1 MKYTISVLVENHPG
15 VLSKVSGLFSRRGFN
30 IDSLAVGVT
39 EDSTISRMTIVVN
52 GDEYIVEQV
61 EKQLNKV
68 IPVIK
73 VKTLNPEELI
83 SRELSL
89 IKVGCTSKQR
99 PDLMKIAEL
108 MQANIVDVTP
118 NSMTFQFADTG
129 ERTETLISL
138 IKPYGIRE
146 IVRTGTV
153 AIEKGA
159 ARAAVMETTFKIE
172 TETDLFGEQAVLCGG
187 VTALMQA
194 GFETLVEAGYAP
206 ENAYFECIHEM
217 KLIVDL
223 IYAGG
228 FKMMRYS
235 ISDTA
240 EFGDYET
247 GKRIIT
253 EDTKKEMK
261 KILEEIQ
268 DGTFA
273 SKWIAENK
281 NGRSHFNAC
290 RRIKASHQLEEVGA
304 ELRKM
309 YAWND
314 DKYKD

>member
-1 MKYTISVLVENHPG
+1 MENKHIITALVSNKSG
-15 VLSKVSGLFSRRGFN
+15 VLTRISGLFARRGYN
-30 IDSLAVGVT
+30 IESLSVCKTHNPAM
-39 EDSTISRMTIVVN
+39 SRMTIVGQ
-52 GDEYIVEQV
+52 GDDHILEQV

-159 ARAAVMETTFKIE
+159 ATVRKTT
-172 TETDLFGEQAVLCGG
+172 V
-187 VTALMQA
+187 
-194 GFETLVEAGYAP
+194 
-206 ENAYFECIHEM
+206 
-217 KLIVDL
+217 
-223 IYAGG
+223 
-228 FKMMRYS
+228 
-235 ISDTA
+235 
-240 EFGDYET
+240 
-247 GKRIIT
+247 
-253 EDTKKEMK
+253 
-261 KILEEIQ
+261 
-268 DGTFA
+268 
-273 SKWIAENK
+273 
-281 NGRSHFNAC
+281 
-290 RRIKASHQLEEVGA
+290 
-304 ELRKM
+304 
-309 YAWND
+309 
-314 DKYKD
+314 